1 MSKTQSKE
9 DDWLVEKVLAKITNV
24 KLMSALLKDLLTPAE
39 LKEIRGRLKIVRLL
53 HRGLPQRAVAQKLKI
68 AIATITRG
76 ARVLKNP
83 QGGFNKVF
91 NK

>member
-1 MSKTQSKE
+1 MKNKAKNQLADLLAQIKE
-9 DDWLVEKVLAKITNV
+9 PRLMALFLA
-24 KLMSALLKDLLTPAE
+24 DLLTPAE
-39 LKEIRGRLKIVRLL
+39 LAEINRRLKIIKLL
-53 HRGLPQRAVAQKLKI
+53 KQDMPQRAVAKKLRI

-91 NK
+91 KS